1 MNYWMI
7 LKISLKAL
15 NRNKVRSALTMLGI
29 IIGVSAVIAMVSLG
43 EGARRQIQEEIASL
57 GDSTVWVR
65 AGSRRSWGVRSASG
79 TMNTLKAA
87 DFEAMLNECPAVKA
101 VSPSARSM
109 AQVVFGN
116 QNWNT
121 RIEGY
126 NELYPD
132 MRNWVIAQGSFFDDS
147 QVKAAARVAVLGN
160 TVWQELF
167 AGSDPVGQTIRV
179 KNLSFQVIGTFK
191 AKGYNSWGRDQD
203 DVIIV
208 PYTTVQKKFLG
219 GALHVESGL
228 VQAVNSRATYA
239 AEEQIRALLRQRHR
253 LGPFQDDDFM
263 IRNLSEIGEAAE
275 ATNRMMGGLLAVI
288 ASVSLLV
295 GGHRD
300 HEHHVGGGLG
310 AHPRDRHPHGHRGTT
325 QPCPHPVP
333 LGIDRPVSAGRDPG
347 PAAGSGGFRRH
358 PSMAGLA
365 HRDLDQFGHHFDPFL
380 GRHRNLLRLLS
391 GPQGGCAG
399 SHRSAPLRVVS
410 AHRPGADGHTRPH
423 LRISRTF
430 SPPKFGGYSFLW
442 GYRSSKKRWSVT

>member
-132 MRNWVIAQGSFFDDS
+132 MRNWVIAQGSFFDDT

-253 LGPFQDDDFM
+253 LGPFEDDDFM
-263 IRNLSEIGEAAE
+263 VRNLSEIGEAAE

-295 GGHRD
+295 GGIGIMNIMLVAVSERTR
-300 HEHHVGGGLG
+300 EIGIRMAIGARPSHVRIQFLSESIGLCLMGGILGLLLG
-310 AHPRDRHPHGHRGTT
+310 VGVSIGIPLWLGWPTVISINSVIISILFSGTIGIFFGYYPAHKAAA
-325 QPCPHPVP
+325 
-333 LGIDRPVSAGRDPG
+333 LDPIE
-347 PAAGSGGFRRH
+347 A
-358 PSMAGLA
+358 
-365 HRDLDQFGHHFDPFL
+365 
-380 GRHRNLLRLLS
+380 LR
-391 GPQGGCAG
+391 
-399 SHRSAPLRVVS
+399 
-410 AHRPGADGHTRPH
+410 
-423 LRISRTF
+423 
-430 SPPKFGGYSFLW
+430 YE
-442 GYRSSKKRWSVT
+442 

>member
-7 LKISLKAL
+7 VKISLKAL

-65 AGSRRSWGVRSASG
+65 AGSRRSWCVRSASG

-87 DFEAMLNECPAVKA
+87 DFDAMLNECPAVKA

-132 MRNWVIAQGSFFDDS
+132 MRNWTIAQGSFFDDS

-179 KNLSFQVIGTFK
+179 KNLSFQVVGTFK

-295 GGHRD
+295 GGIGIMNIMLVAVSERTR
-300 HEHHVGGGLG
+300 EIGIRMAIGARPSHVRIQFLSESIGLCLLGGILGLLLG
-310 AHPRDRHPHGHRGTT
+310 VAVSIGIPLWLGWPTVISINSVIISILFSAAIGIFFGYYPAHKAAA
-325 QPCPHPVP
+325 
-333 LGIDRPVSAGRDPG
+333 LDPIE
-347 PAAGSGGFRRH
+347 A
-358 PSMAGLA
+358 
-365 HRDLDQFGHHFDPFL
+365 
-380 GRHRNLLRLLS
+380 LR
-391 GPQGGCAG
+391 
-399 SHRSAPLRVVS
+399 
-410 AHRPGADGHTRPH
+410 
-423 LRISRTF
+423 
-430 SPPKFGGYSFLW
+430 YE
-442 GYRSSKKRWSVT
+442 

>member
-87 DFEAMLNECPAVKA
+87 DFDAMLNECPAVKA

-132 MRNWVIAQGSFFDDS
+132 MRNWTIAQGSFFDDS

-179 KNLSFQVIGTFK
+179 KNLSFQVIGTFQ

-239 AEEQIRALLRQRHR
+239 AEEQIRGLLRQRHR

-295 GGHRD
+295 GGIGIMNIMLVAVSERTR
-300 HEHHVGGGLG
+300 EIGIRMAIGARPSHVRIQFLSESIGLCLLGGILGLVLG
-310 AHPRDRHPHGHRGTT
+310 MAVSIGIPLWLGWPTVISINSVVISILFSAAIGIFFGYYPAHKAAA
-325 QPCPHPVP
+325 
-333 LGIDRPVSAGRDPG
+333 LDPIE
-347 PAAGSGGFRRH
+347 A
-358 PSMAGLA
+358 
-365 HRDLDQFGHHFDPFL
+365 
-380 GRHRNLLRLLS
+380 LR
-391 GPQGGCAG
+391 
-399 SHRSAPLRVVS
+399 
-410 AHRPGADGHTRPH
+410 
-423 LRISRTF
+423 
-430 SPPKFGGYSFLW
+430 YE
-442 GYRSSKKRWSVT
+442 

>member
-1 MNYWMI
+1 
-7 LKISLKAL
+7 
-15 NRNKVRSALTMLGI
+15 
-29 IIGVSAVIAMVSLG
+29 
-43 EGARRQIQEEIASL
+43 
-57 GDSTVWVR
+57 
-65 AGSRRSWGVRSASG
+65 
-79 TMNTLKAA
+79 
-87 DFEAMLNECPAVKA
+87 
-101 VSPSARSM
+101 
-109 AQVVFGN
+109 
-116 QNWNT
+116 
-121 RIEGY
+121 
-126 NELYPD
+126 
-132 MRNWVIAQGSFFDDS
+132 MRNWTIAQGSFFDDS

-295 GGHRD
+295 GGIGIMNIMLVAVSERTR
-300 HEHHVGGGLG
+300 EIGIRMAIGARPSHVRIQFLSESIGLCLLGGILGLLLG
-310 AHPRDRHPHGHRGTT
+310 VAVSIGIPLWLGWPTVISINSVIISILFSAAIGIFFGYYPAHKAAA
-325 QPCPHPVP
+325 
-333 LGIDRPVSAGRDPG
+333 LDPIE
-347 PAAGSGGFRRH
+347 A
-358 PSMAGLA
+358 
-365 HRDLDQFGHHFDPFL
+365 
-380 GRHRNLLRLLS
+380 LR
-391 GPQGGCAG
+391 
-399 SHRSAPLRVVS
+399 
-410 AHRPGADGHTRPH
+410 
-423 LRISRTF
+423 
-430 SPPKFGGYSFLW
+430 YE
-442 GYRSSKKRWSVT
+442 

>member
-87 DFEAMLNECPAVKA
+87 DFDAMLNECPAVKA

-132 MRNWVIAQGSFFDDS
+132 MRNWTIAQGSFFDDS

-295 GGHRD
+295 GGIGIMNIMLVAVSERTR
-300 HEHHVGGGLG
+300 EIGIRMAIGARPSHVRIQFLSESIGLCLLGGILGLLLG
-310 AHPRDRHPHGHRGTT
+310 VAVSIGIPLWLGWPTVISINSVVISILFSAAIGIFFGYYPAHKAAA
-325 QPCPHPVP
+325 
-333 LGIDRPVSAGRDPG
+333 LDPIE
-347 PAAGSGGFRRH
+347 A
-358 PSMAGLA
+358 
-365 HRDLDQFGHHFDPFL
+365 
-380 GRHRNLLRLLS
+380 LR
-391 GPQGGCAG
+391 
-399 SHRSAPLRVVS
+399 
-410 AHRPGADGHTRPH
+410 
-423 LRISRTF
+423 
-430 SPPKFGGYSFLW
+430 YE
-442 GYRSSKKRWSVT
+442 

>member
-87 DFEAMLNECPAVKA
+87 DFDAMLNECPAVKA

-132 MRNWVIAQGSFFDDS
+132 MRNWTIAQGSFFEDS

-295 GGHRD
+295 GGIGIMNIMLVAVSERTR
-300 HEHHVGGGLG
+300 EIGIRMAIGARPSHVRIQFLSESIGLCLLGGILGLLLG
-310 AHPRDRHPHGHRGTT
+310 VAVSIGIPLWLGWPTVISINSVIISILFSAAIGIFFGYYPAHKAAA
-325 QPCPHPVP
+325 
-333 LGIDRPVSAGRDPG
+333 LDPIE
-347 PAAGSGGFRRH
+347 A
-358 PSMAGLA
+358 
-365 HRDLDQFGHHFDPFL
+365 
-380 GRHRNLLRLLS
+380 LR
-391 GPQGGCAG
+391 
-399 SHRSAPLRVVS
+399 
-410 AHRPGADGHTRPH
+410 
-423 LRISRTF
+423 
-430 SPPKFGGYSFLW
+430 YE
-442 GYRSSKKRWSVT
+442 

>member
-79 TMNTLKAA
+79 TMNTLKAG
-87 DFEAMLNECPAVKA
+87 DFDAMLNECPAVKA

-126 NELYPD
+126 NELYPE
-132 MRNWVIAQGSFFDDS
+132 MRNWTIAQGSFFDDS

-295 GGHRD
+295 GGIGIMNIMLVAVSERTR
-300 HEHHVGGGLG
+300 EIGIRMAIGARPSHVRIQFLSESIGLCLLGGILGLLLG
-310 AHPRDRHPHGHRGTT
+310 VAVSIGIPLWLGWPTVISINSVVISILFSAAIGIFFGYYPAHKAAA
-325 QPCPHPVP
+325 
-333 LGIDRPVSAGRDPG
+333 LDPIE
-347 PAAGSGGFRRH
+347 A
-358 PSMAGLA
+358 
-365 HRDLDQFGHHFDPFL
+365 
-380 GRHRNLLRLLS
+380 LR
-391 GPQGGCAG
+391 
-399 SHRSAPLRVVS
+399 
-410 AHRPGADGHTRPH
+410 
-423 LRISRTF
+423 
-430 SPPKFGGYSFLW
+430 YE
-442 GYRSSKKRWSVT
+442 

>member
-87 DFEAMLNECPAVKA
+87 DFDAMLNECPAVKA

-132 MRNWVIAQGSFFDDS
+132 MRNWTIAQGSFFDDS

-295 GGHRD
+295 GGIGIMNIMLVAVSERTR
-300 HEHHVGGGLG
+300 EIGIRMAIGARPSHVRIQFLSESIGLCLLGGILGLLLG
-310 AHPRDRHPHGHRGTT
+310 VAVSVGIPLWLGSPTVISINSVIISIFFSAAIGIFFGYYPAHKAAA
-325 QPCPHPVP
+325 
-333 LGIDRPVSAGRDPG
+333 LDPIE
-347 PAAGSGGFRRH
+347 A
-358 PSMAGLA
+358 
-365 HRDLDQFGHHFDPFL
+365 
-380 GRHRNLLRLLS
+380 LR
-391 GPQGGCAG
+391 
-399 SHRSAPLRVVS
+399 
-410 AHRPGADGHTRPH
+410 
-423 LRISRTF
+423 
-430 SPPKFGGYSFLW
+430 YE
-442 GYRSSKKRWSVT
+442 

>member
-7 LKISLKAL
+7 VKISLKAL

-179 KNLSFQVIGTFK
+179 KNLSFQVVGTFK

-295 GGHRD
+295 GGIGIMNIMLVAVSERTR
-300 HEHHVGGGLG
+300 EIGIRMAIGARPSHVRIQFLSESIGLCLLGGILGLLLG
-310 AHPRDRHPHGHRGTT
+310 VAVSIGIPLWLGWPTVISINSVIISILFSAAIGIFFGYYPAHKAAA
-325 QPCPHPVP
+325 
-333 LGIDRPVSAGRDPG
+333 LDPIE
-347 PAAGSGGFRRH
+347 A
-358 PSMAGLA
+358 
-365 HRDLDQFGHHFDPFL
+365 
-380 GRHRNLLRLLS
+380 LR
-391 GPQGGCAG
+391 
-399 SHRSAPLRVVS
+399 
-410 AHRPGADGHTRPH
+410 
-423 LRISRTF
+423 
-430 SPPKFGGYSFLW
+430 YE
-442 GYRSSKKRWSVT
+442 